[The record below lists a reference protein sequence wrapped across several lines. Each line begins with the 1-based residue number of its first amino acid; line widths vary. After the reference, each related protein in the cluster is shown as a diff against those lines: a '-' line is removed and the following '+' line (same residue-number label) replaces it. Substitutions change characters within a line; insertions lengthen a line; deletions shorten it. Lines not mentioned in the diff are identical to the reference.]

1 LILNQLWSITREISM
16 ALAPLVIFFL
26 LFQVIYA
33 RRPWSFVRQV
43 LTGTVLAAV
52 GLIFFL
58 FGVQVGF
65 MPVAREMGAGLAALQ
80 RPFLLMGLGFLF
92 GLLATIAEPAVWV
105 LCGQVERASGGYIPE
120 KLILVVLS
128 LGVGVF
134 VALGMGRV
142 SFGWPLYFLLIPGYI
157 LAIILIFF
165 STPTFIAVA
174 FDAGAVV
181 TGPMIVTFVMSLVVG
196 IAGAIEGRDPILD
209 GFGLVAL
216 VALAPILSVMI
227 LGLFFERKERD

>member
-1 LILNQLWSITREISM
+1 MIFRELWTITGEVVQ
-16 ALAPLVIFFL
+16 ALLPLVVFFL
-26 LFQVIYA
+26 LFQFIYA

-43 LTGTVLAAV
+43 LTGTALAAA
-52 GLIFFL
+52 GLVLFL
-58 FGVQVGF
+58 LGVQVGF
-65 MPVAREMGAGLAALQ
+65 LPAGEEMGAALAGLG
-80 RPFLLMGLGFLF
+80 RPFLLMGLGFAF

-120 KLILVVLS
+120 KLILTVLS

-142 SFGWPLYFLLIPGYI
+142 SLGWPLYYLLLPGYI

-165 STPTFIAVA
+165 SNPTFIAIA

-181 TGPMIVTFVMSLVVG
+181 TGPMIVTFVMALVLGV
-196 IAGAIEGRDPILD
+196 AGAIEGRDPVLD
-209 GFGLVAL
+209 GFGLVAM
-216 VALAPILSVMI
+216 VALAPILAVLI
-227 LGLFFERKERD
+227 LGFFFKEKE

>member
-1 LILNQLWSITREISM
+1 MIFRELWSITGEVVQ
-16 ALAPLVIFFL
+16 ALLPLVIFFL
-26 LFQVIYA
+26 LFQFFYA

-43 LTGTVLAAV
+43 LTGTALAAA
-52 GLIFFL
+52 GLILFL
-58 FGVQVGF
+58 LGVQVGF
-65 MPVAREMGAGLAALQ
+65 LPAGEEMGAALAGLD
-80 RPFLLMGLGFLF
+80 RPFLLMGLGFAF

-120 KLILVVLS
+120 KLILIVLS

-142 SFGWPLYFLLIPGYI
+142 SLGWPLYYLLLPGYI

-165 STPTFIAVA
+165 SNPTFIAVA

-181 TGPMIVTFVMSLVVG
+181 TGPMIVTFVMALVLGV
-196 IAGAIEGRDPILD
+196 AGAIEGRDPVLD
-209 GFGLVAL
+209 GFGLVAM
-216 VALAPILSVMI
+216 VALAPILAVLI
-227 LGLFFERKERD
+227 LGFFFKEKE

>member
-1 LILNQLWSITREISM
+1 VIFRELWSITGEVVQ
-16 ALAPLVIFFL
+16 ALLPLVIFFL
-26 LFQVIYA
+26 LFQFFYA

-43 LTGTVLAAV
+43 LTGTALAAA
-52 GLIFFL
+52 GLILFL
-58 FGVQVGF
+58 LGVQVGF
-65 MPVAREMGAGLAALQ
+65 LPAGEEMGAALAGLD
-80 RPFLLMGLGFLF
+80 RPFLLMGLGFAF

-120 KLILVVLS
+120 KLILIVLS

-142 SFGWPLYFLLIPGYI
+142 SLGWPLYYLLLPGYI

-165 STPTFIAVA
+165 SNPTFIAVA

-181 TGPMIVTFVMSLVVG
+181 TGPMIVTFVMALVLGV
-196 IAGAIEGRDPILD
+196 AGAIEGRDPVLD
-209 GFGLVAL
+209 GFGLVAM
-216 VALAPILSVMI
+216 VALAPILAVLI
-227 LGLFFERKERD
+227 LGFFFKEKE

>member
-1 LILNQLWSITREISM
+1 MILKQLGTITGDVAM
-16 ALAPLVIFFL
+16 ALAPLVVFFL
-26 LFQVIYA
+26 LFQVVYA

-43 LTGTVLAAV
+43 LTGTGLAAA
-52 GLIFFL
+52 GLILFL
-58 FGVQVGF
+58 LGVQVGF
-65 MPVAREMGAGLAALQ
+65 MPVAQEMGAALAALQ
-80 RPFLLMGLGFLF
+80 RPYLLMGLGFFF

-105 LCGQVERASGGYIPE
+105 LAGQVERASAGYIRE
-120 KLILVVLS
+120 KLILIVLS
-128 LGVGVF
+128 LGVGLF

-142 SFGWPLYFLLIPGYI
+142 SFGWPLYYLLLPGYI

-165 STPTFIAVA
+165 SNPTFIAVA

-216 VALAPILSVMI
+216 VALAPILSIMI
-227 LGLFFERKERD
+227 LGFFFERKE

>member
-1 LILNQLWSITREISM
+1 MIFRQLWTITGEVLL

-26 LFQVIYA
+26 VFQAVYA
-33 RRPWSFVRQV
+33 KRPFSFVRQV
-43 LTGTVLAAV
+43 LTGTALAAA
-52 GLIFFL
+52 GLILFL
-58 FGVQVGF
+58 LGVQVGF
-65 MPVAREMGAGLAALQ
+65 FPVAREMGAALAALD

-128 LGVGVF
+128 LGVGIF

-142 SFGWPLYFLLIPGYI
+142 SFGWPLYYLLLPGYI

-165 STPTFIAVA
+165 SSRTFIAIA

-181 TGPMIVTFVMSLVVG
+181 TGPMIVTFVMALVVG

-216 VALAPILSVMI
+216 VALAPIISVMI
-227 LGLFFERKERD
+227 LGFFFERKE

>member
-1 LILNQLWSITREISM
+1 MWSITGEVVQ
-16 ALAPLVIFFL
+16 ALLPLVIFFL
-26 LFQVIYA
+26 LFQFFYA

-43 LTGTVLAAV
+43 LTGTALAAA
-52 GLIFFL
+52 GLILFL
-58 FGVQVGF
+58 LGVQVGF
-65 MPVAREMGAGLAALQ
+65 LPAGEEMGAALAGLD
-80 RPFLLMGLGFLF
+80 RPFLLMGLGFAF

-120 KLILVVLS
+120 KLILIVLS

-142 SFGWPLYFLLIPGYI
+142 SLGWPLYYLLLPGYI

-165 STPTFIAVA
+165 SNPTFIAVA

-181 TGPMIVTFVMSLVVG
+181 TGPMIVTFVMALVLGV
-196 IAGAIEGRDPILD
+196 AGAIEGRDPVLD
-209 GFGLVAL
+209 GFGLVAM
-216 VALAPILSVMI
+216 VALAPILAVLI
-227 LGLFFERKERD
+227 LGFFFKEKE